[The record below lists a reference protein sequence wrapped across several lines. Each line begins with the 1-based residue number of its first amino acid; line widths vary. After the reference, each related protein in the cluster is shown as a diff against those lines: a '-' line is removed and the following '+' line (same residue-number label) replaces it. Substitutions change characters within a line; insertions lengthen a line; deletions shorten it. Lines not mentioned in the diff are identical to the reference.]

1 MEKLEEISKVL
12 KLIGNCGDD
21 ILRIELNEV
30 IADASNTCTESLKTK
45 FESSGKCFEASF
57 LKDIQQSRNSTQSLE
72 TSISEF
78 RFLCALGGDLLD
90 IIEEESLTVLQDT
103 IEKIHYAFSR
113 SMQDYICIIPPPK
126 Y

>member
-1 MEKLEEISKVL
+1 MLVTLVL
-12 KLIGNCGDD
+12 KVSKQNLNQAGN
-21 ILRIELNEV
+21 V
-30 IADASNTCTESLKTK
+30 S
-45 FESSGKCFEASF
+45 SF

-113 SMQDYICIIPPPK
+113 SMHRLHLHNPSTEVLTEINISFHFEFFS
-126 Y
+126 